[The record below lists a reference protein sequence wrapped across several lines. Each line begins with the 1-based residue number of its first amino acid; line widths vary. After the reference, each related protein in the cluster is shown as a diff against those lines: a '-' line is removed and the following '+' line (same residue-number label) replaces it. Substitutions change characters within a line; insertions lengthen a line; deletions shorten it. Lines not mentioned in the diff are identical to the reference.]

1 MKIYHRITNKIF
13 DTENDDTIITNINEL
28 KNFICKNMNGVAP
41 KNIKFIKNGREIKG
55 HETLIYENIEF
66 IIIPISC
73 TCTKH
78 I

>member
-13 DTENDDTIITNINEL
+13 DTENYDTIITNINEL
-28 KNFICKNMNGVAP
+28 KKFICNNMNGITP

-55 HETLIYENIEF
+55 SETLIYENIEF

-73 TCTKH
+73 ATH